1 MRSADI
7 GRTYKVALDAVCP
20 EHVRESFQIGDN
32 ADAHE
37 RLDGC
42 MVGFSLG
49 NPQFTFAKVAAMAE
63 WIEKRFKR
71 CVILIGDNIYR
82 LTLQIKEGLSEE
94 EALHT
99 ALKIGRER
107 MSEVGSIFGS
117 KRNCHFTFAPCSEMA
132 SHPDYNELYRHL
144 EFLYQ
149 DNANFAQSVEK
160 FSGLFLNRQGRE
172 DEQHILLS
180 KKYLFEEFAI
190 MACAYRDGFRTFV
203 YPGDLFIARE
213 FSAGMHCGAPVELV
227 NMTTVA
233 LRVKARKSA
242 SGCDTNREKI
252 ADAESN
258 YR

>member
-1 MRSADI
+1 MRSINI
-7 GRTYKVALDAVCP
+7 GRTYKARLDEVCP
-20 EHVRESFQIGDN
+20 EYMRERFQIGDN

-71 CVILIGDNIYR
+71 CVLLIGDNIYR

-94 EALHT
+94 EALYT

-107 MSEVGSIFGS
+107 MDEVSSIFDS
-117 KRNCHFTFAPCSEMA
+117 MQNCRFTFAPCSEMA
-132 SHPDYNELYRHL
+132 NHPSYNELYEHL

-149 DNANFAQSVEK
+149 NNANFAQSVEK
-160 FSGLFLNRQGRE
+160 FSGLFLNRQGKE

-233 LRVKARKSA
+233 LRVEARKSV
-242 SGCDTNREKI
+242 SFCETNREGI
-252 ADAESN
+252 MGVEST